1 VTSQVQHSVVR
12 RPLSGSDQHE
22 ATTDLQDTWQ
32 LPPFLYETV
41 RLEREFETPSPLGQS
56 LPNRQTF
63 QQTEPDLYFNLSP
76 STLPQDPAAMTT
88 DGFLDTIFAED
99 QQQEFTIGGLD
110 ALLDQTGST
119 SSEPSASSITNNTL
133 PHPSIGDQ
141 DSGQLTQS
149 SEGVDDMT
157 LLDCS
162 PNLAEH
168 L

>member
-1 VTSQVQHSVVR
+1 
-12 RPLSGSDQHE
+12 
-22 ATTDLQDTWQ
+22 
-32 LPPFLYETV
+32 
-41 RLEREFETPSPLGQS
+41 
-56 LPNRQTF
+56 
-63 QQTEPDLYFNLSP
+63 
-76 STLPQDPAAMTT
+76 MTT